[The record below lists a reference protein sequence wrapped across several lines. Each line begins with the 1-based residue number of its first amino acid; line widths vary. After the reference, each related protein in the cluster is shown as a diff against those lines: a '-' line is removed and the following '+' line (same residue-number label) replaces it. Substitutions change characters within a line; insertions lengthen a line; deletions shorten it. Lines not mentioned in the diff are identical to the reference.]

1 MGIPDFEV
9 EVEVEV
15 EIETEF
21 ASADRGVGLK
31 PVARVRT
38 AWGRGRQRR
47 GAGCRPVAETSPH
60 PTRLKKSMRRV
71 IGEL

>member
-1 MGIPDFEV
+1 MGIPNFEV

-31 PVARVRT
+31 PAARVRT
-38 AWGRGRQRR
+38 A
-47 GAGCRPVAETSPH
+47 
-60 PTRLKKSMRRV
+60 
-71 IGEL
+71 